1 MHNDVRSS
9 GSNFIKIG
17 VNLKELWHLQCNG
30 SNIGSDLRDLDPDA
44 HLDFGSGPNYMDL
57 TQLQPT

>member
-1 MHNDVRSS
+1 MMLGSS
-9 GSNFIKIG
+9 GSNFIEIG
-17 VNLKELWHLQCNG
+17 VNLKELWHLQCSG

-44 HLDFGSGPNYMDL
+44 HLDPGFGSKHMES